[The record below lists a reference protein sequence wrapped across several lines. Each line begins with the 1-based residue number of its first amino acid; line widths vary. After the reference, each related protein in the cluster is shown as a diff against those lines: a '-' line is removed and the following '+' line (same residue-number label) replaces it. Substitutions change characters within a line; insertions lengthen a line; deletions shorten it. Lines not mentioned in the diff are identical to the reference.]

1 MDETPLH
8 TPSPRGTLARI
19 ASGMVAADVAILVV
33 GLVLTARLDRCHYA
47 GEGTTTA
54 ILITMMSVIIVTNA
68 AVAWLAH
75 RATRSWAMTSLILC
89 VQLSTSVGVA
99 FLPFVA
105 RLGPVACGS

>member
-1 MDETPLH
+1 
-8 TPSPRGTLARI
+8 
-19 ASGMVAADVAILVV
+19 MVAADVVILVF
-33 GLVLTARLDRCHYA
+33 GLLLAARLDQCHYA
-47 GEGTTTA
+47 GEGTSRA
-54 ILITMMSVIIVTNA
+54 ILITMMSVTLVANA

-75 RATRSWAMTSLILC
+75 RSTRSWATTSLILC

>member
-1 MDETPLH
+1 VDETPLH
-8 TPSPRGTLARI
+8 IPSPRGTLARI
-19 ASGMVAADVAILVV
+19 ASGMVLADVMILVV
-33 GLVLTARLDRCHYA
+33 GLLLTARLDPCHYA

-54 ILITMMSVIIVTNA
+54 ILITMMSVILVANF

-75 RATRSWAMTSLILC
+75 RSTRSWAMTSMILC

-105 RLGPVACGS
+105 RLGPAACGA